1 VINRIAPHTD
11 KVYVTTLMI
20 DYSGSGVYESFNG
33 NIVFEVVDGDV
44 TITCSGSD
52 LVLKDT
58 EWFKD
63 YRTMPP
69 AWVPS

>member
-1 VINRIAPHTD
+1 MINRIAPHTD
-11 KVYVTTLMI
+11 KVYITTLII
-20 DYSGSGVYESFNG
+20 DYDSNAYGSFNG